1 MKSNVIENDHPV
13 LDMGK
18 KGNSTDK
25 SLKLHKQLIAAQT
38 VIFMLTFAVLALAA
52 STFYFAVMQKPQ
64 PYVLRV
70 DQDNRVTYGGALD
83 AKNIDINPYAPN
95 EIVRYIENWRMV
107 TGDNTMQKRAATR
120 LYCMMIPGSAASER
134 MNEYYQDPTNNPF
147 VVNRNHT
154 RTVAMRTILQ
164 ETSNT
169 WSVEFTETTRD
180 HTGQIFGED
189 NKYKVRM
196 VIKKGDPR
204 NECRDTNPLGTYI
217 TDINWSN
224 LL

>member
-1 MKSNVIENDHPV
+1 MKPNTAEIEHPV

-18 KGNSTDK
+18 KGRSTDI

-38 VIFMLTFAVLALAA
+38 VIVMLSLAVIALAG
-52 STFYFAVMQKPQ
+52 STFYFAVIQKPQ

-70 DQDNRVTYGGALD
+70 DEDNRVTYGGALD
-83 AKNIDINPYAPN
+83 ATNIDINPYAPN
-95 EIVRYIENWRMV
+95 EIVRYIDNWRMV

-120 LYCMMIPGSAASER
+120 LYCMMVPGTAASER
-134 MNEYYQDPTNNPF
+134 MNEYYQEPANNPF
-147 VVNRNHT
+147 MLNRKHT

-164 ETSNT
+164 ESSNT
-169 WSVEFTETTRD
+169 WSVEFTETTRN
-180 HTGQIFGED
+180 HTGEIVGED

-204 NECRDTNPLGTYI
+204 NECRDSNPLGTYV